1 MASKVDIKEQFKA
14 PVAVLGCGLIGSSW
28 VALFLN
34 HGINVQAWDP
44 DASARKALVDRI
56 KVPMSQL
63 DSMNQEAVMPGVLS
77 IYSEISKALE
87 NVFFAQENVPEIIS
101 TKKDVFRSF
110 ERYADPNALIAS
122 SASGLRWSVLS
133 EGMQRPERLLTAH
146 PFNPLHLIPLVEIYC
161 PASEILDFAEILYR
175 KIGRVPVR
183 LKREATGHIANRLAS
198 ALWREA
204 VNIVAEDI
212 ADVEAVDLAL
222 VNGPGLRWA
231 LMGAHM
237 TYHLGGGEGGMES
250 YLSHLGAS
258 QEERWADLGTPALT
272 PEVCEALI
280 SGTKIQSDG
289 RSQQDLREAR
299 DAGLMRILEV
309 RNETQ

>member
-1 MASKVDIKEQFKA
+1 MKKVDIEEQLYA
-14 PVAVLGCGLIGSSW
+14 SVAVLGCGLIGSSW
-28 VALFLN
+28 VALFLH

-63 DSMNQEAVMPGVLS
+63 DSMNQEAVIPGVLS
-77 IYSEISKALE
+77 IHSEISQALE

-101 TKKDVFRSF
+101 TKKAIFHSF
-110 ERYADPNALIAS
+110 ERYSDPKALIAS
-122 SASGLRWSVLS
+122 SASSLRWSLLS
-133 EGMQRPERLLTAH
+133 EGMQKPERLLTAH
-146 PFNPLHLIPLVEIYC
+146 PFNPLHLIPLVEVYC
-161 PASEILDFAEILYR
+161 PVNETLDFAETLYR

-183 LKREATGHIANRLAS
+183 LKREATGHIANRLSS

-204 VNIVAEDI
+204 VNIVVEGI

-237 TYHLGGGEGGMES
+237 TYHLGGGEGGIKN
-250 YLSHLGAS
+250 YLSHLGPS
-258 QEERWADLGTPALT
+258 QEQRWADLGNPTLT
-272 PEVCEALI
+272 PEICEALV
-280 SGTKIQSDG
+280 SGIKVQSDG
-289 RSQQDLREAR
+289 RSLKDLREAR
-299 DAGLMRILEV
+299 DAGLMRILAA
-309 RNETQ
+309 RNETD

>member
-63 DSMNQEAVMPGVLS
+63 DSMNQEAAMPGVLS

-183 LKREATGHIANRLAS
+183 LKREA
-198 ALWREA
+198 

-237 TYHLGGGEGGMES
+237 TYHLGGGEGGMEG

>member
-1 MASKVDIKEQFKA
+1 MKILHQMASKVDIKEQFKA

-183 LKREATGHIANRLAS
+183 LKREA
-198 ALWREA
+198 

-237 TYHLGGGEGGMES
+237 TYHLGGGEGGMEG

>member
-183 LKREATGHIANRLAS
+183 LKREA
-198 ALWREA
+198 

-237 TYHLGGGEGGMES
+237 TYHLGGGEGGMEG